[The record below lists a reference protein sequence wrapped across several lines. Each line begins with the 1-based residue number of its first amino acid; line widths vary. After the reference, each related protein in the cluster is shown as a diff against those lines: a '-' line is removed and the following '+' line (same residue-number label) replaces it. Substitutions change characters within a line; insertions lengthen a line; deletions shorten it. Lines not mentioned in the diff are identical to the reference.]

1 MRDLEVSK
9 ELLGEV
15 LGYEVD
21 AFLGISE
28 NEIDYTCCRDKD
40 IGYED
45 IGINIYEFAYLNLK
59 QWAISKCFQIISGFS
74 DEQIYRKQDEKAYAQ
89 LMYYTEDENG
99 NGEYEEL
106 YFMANTEI
114 EAVFKASEY
123 ILKELNENR

>member
-1 MRDLEVSK
+1 MKDLKISK

-45 IGINIYEFAYLNLK
+45 ISINIYEFAF
-59 QWAISKCFQIISGFS
+59 KCKEKAFKKGYIISSGLTPVLGINKDGWAEVFS
-74 DEQIYRKQDEKAYAQ
+74 SSAPLDGKLRTFKQLSEP
-89 LMYYTEDENG
+89 
-99 NGEYEEL
+99 
-106 YFMANTEI
+106 
-114 EAVFKASEY
+114 EAIFKACKW
-123 ILKELNENR
+123 ILDQRTNKCIK